1 MGAADWHFC
10 CFTGNGA
17 TAMFSGGRT
26 LMPRRR
32 RRITSVSITL
42 AVLTAA
48 GATALLAGI
57 GPAGAFTPGEG
68 LGAAW
73 CSQYGGKSLG
83 SYRDVYAC
91 VSSTKTAGK
100 TPFDSF
106 GGFQPTELTNRYLYA
121 VTRHTLFDNDV
132 AGNFVALASASF
144 ALPAAASAAGTS
156 LPGAGDII
164 SMWGG
169 RSKQKE
175 NGDHTQVAIVTAVTP
190 TSSGWTIRT
199 LNQGDPS
206 DTNAGKGFDTITV
219 SASRQTWSAEY
230 GFYADFAWLRL
241 APDTNTGGGSNT
253 AGGNGWLAAEAP
265 QRSSVQPGRLLAVA
279 CGSTTSCTA
288 VGTSGGAAMLVAKTG
303 TTWKSV
309 TVPLP
314 ASTATGASLQT
325 VTCPSASA
333 CVAGGSYHGSGQQ
346 QGLLLAGQAGTWTA
360 TTAPLPA
367 GAAAS
372 PGARIMSVACASS
385 TSCVAVGQ
393 YATGKSDDALLVTG
407 HGSAWSGRP
416 APLPADAAARPAA
429 ELVSVACPAVTSC
442 TAVGS
447 YLDDLGNRQGMLVTL
462 RGTSWKATRAPLPAG
477 ATVPGAE
484 LSAVACPAASG
495 CVAVGLYSADS
506 AGFEVSGTG
515 ASWAATATPLPAQ
528 AASSPATTFPALA
541 CQQGTCVAVGSYTDT
556 AGSRQGLIV
565 SGRGSSLTAT
575 TAPLPKGSAPAQG
588 SPGARLTSVACP
600 SAAACVAVGEYTD
613 TSGDAQT
620 LLLTG
625 AGSAWTTAR
634 APVPANARTVGSQ
647 AQGALAPPALEF
659 ITCRAAATC
668 VAVGSYPAA
677 RLGMEG
683 FIVSGQA

>member
-1 MGAADWHFC
+1 
-10 CFTGNGA
+10 
-17 TAMFSGGRT
+17 
-26 LMPRRR
+26 MPRRR
-32 RRITSVSITL
+32 RRITSLSITL
-42 AVLTAA
+42 AVLAAA
-48 GATALLAGI
+48 GTTALLAGI

-68 LGAAW
+68 HGAAW
-73 CSQYGGKSLG
+73 CSRYGGKSLG

-106 GGFQPTELTNRYLYA
+106 PGFQPTELTNRYLYA

-144 ALPAAASAAGTS
+144 ALPAAASGTGTS

-175 NGDHTQVAIVTAVTP
+175 NGDHTQVAIVSSVTA

-206 DTNAGKGFDTITV
+206 DTDGASGFDTITV
-219 SASRQTWSAEY
+219 SRTLQTWNAEY

-241 APDTNTGGGSNT
+241 APGTSAGGSNAT
-253 AGGNGWLAAEAP
+253 SGSGWLAAEAP
-265 QRSSVQPGRLLAVA
+265 QRSSVQTGQLLAVA

-288 VGTSGGAAMLVAKTG
+288 VGTSGGSAMLVARTG
-303 TTWKSV
+303 RTWKSV
-309 TVPLP
+309 AVPLP

-325 VTCPSASA
+325 VSCPSASA

-346 QGLLLAGQAGTWTA
+346 QGLLLAGHASTWTA

-367 GAAAS
+367 SAAAN

-385 TSCVAVGQ
+385 GTCVAVGQ
-393 YATGKSDDALLVTG
+393 YAAAKSDDALLVTG
-407 HGSAWSGRP
+407 HGSAWSGRS

-429 ELVSVACPAVTSC
+429 GLVSVACPAATSC

-462 RGTSWKATRAPLPAG
+462 RGTTWKATRAPLPAG

-484 LSAVACPAASG
+484 LSAVACPAATG
-495 CVAVGLYSADS
+495 CVAVGLYSADT
-506 AGFEVSGTG
+506 AGFQVGG
-515 ASWAATATPLPAQ
+515 AGPAWAATATPLPAR
-528 AASSPATTFPALA
+528 AASSPATTFPGLA
-541 CQQGTCVAVGSYTDT
+541 CQQGTCVAVGSYTDG

-565 SGRGSSLTAT
+565 SGHGSAMTAT
-575 TAPLPKGSAPAQG
+575 TAPLPKGAAPTQG

-600 SAAACVAVGEYTD
+600 SATACVAVGEYTD

-625 AGSAWTTAR
+625 AGSAWMTAR
-634 APVPANARTVGSQ
+634 APVPSNARTVGSQ
-647 AQGALAPPALEF
+647 AQGALAPPALTF
-659 ITCRAAATC
+659 VTCPAAATC

-677 RLGMEG
+677 RLGMQG